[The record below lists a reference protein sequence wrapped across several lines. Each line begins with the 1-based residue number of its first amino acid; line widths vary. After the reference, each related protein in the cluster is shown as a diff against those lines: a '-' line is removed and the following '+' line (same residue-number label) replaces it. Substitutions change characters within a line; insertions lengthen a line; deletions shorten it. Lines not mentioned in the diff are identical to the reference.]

1 MARHGGRDNKLHG
14 RTYSY
19 SGAYGPSGDSFAS
32 NNYSSYG
39 GSQVML
45 SFYQPL
51 AFNFFSLFTFIST
64 SQGLKETLLLV
75 V

>member
-51 AFNFFSLFTFIST
+51 ALIFFPFLPL
-64 SQGLKETLLLV
+64 SQPPKG
-75 V
+75 